1 MYVWEFPIGR
11 RLKSEIEEELLVVVV
26 VVVVWKYEEG
36 MKKE

>member
-26 VVVVWKYEEG
+26 VVWKYEEG